1 MKKIINALL
10 LILAFAVS
18 CDKPVEQVEV
28 TSITLD
34 KTELSMIQD
43 DIVTLVAT
51 VKPDDASD
59 KTVTWASSM
68 TSVATVEGGKVKA
81 VYPGTAVI
89 TAKAGNKSASCAVT
103 VSKKVVEVTAVQ
115 LNPSSLD
122 LTEGESAQLG
132 AVVLPEDADD
142 KSLSWTSSD
151 PAVASVQDG
160 LVTALKEGSTAIVAT
175 STNGKVG
182 TCTVKVIKKVIPV
195 TSITLNQDSLTMLEG
210 DAVVL
215 FATVEP
221 ENATDKTV
229 SWSSSDASVA
239 SVSDGLVSAL
249 KEGSAVI
256 TARAGELWATCI
268 VSVSKKI
275 IDVTGISLSK
285 TNLSL
290 TKGQSETLTATVKP
304 ENATDK
310 SVTWTSSNASVAS
323 VDQNGKVTAVKSG
336 SATITAKAGDKSATC
351 SVKVNTPVE
360 SITLDRSSITLE
372 EGKYITIY
380 ATVEPD
386 DADNKTVY
394 WSSSNTAVATVSDGK
409 VTAIKEG
416 TATIT
421 AMAGD
426 KSATCAVTVSK
437 KVIAVTSITLN
448 KSSLALI
455 KGQSET
461 LTALVNPTNATDR
474 TVTWTSSNSAIATV
488 DQNGTVMA
496 VKSGN
501 ATITAKAGEKSATC
515 AVTVTTPVEGIALD
529 HTSFTVEEGKTVTLV
544 ATVTPDD
551 ADNKAVSWS
560 SSNTSVATVS
570 GGKVTAKKEGT
581 ATITAKAGEKSA
593 TCTVTVTKA
602 PIPATSVSLNK
613 NSLDLYIGDS
623 EALTATVSPSNTT
636 DQLVWSSSKPE
647 VATVSTSGVVTA
659 VGEGNAVITASAGDK
674 SASCNVTVK
683 KWVEVTSITLNQTSL
698 TLNKGQSETLV
709 ATVNPSDANDKSV
722 TWSSSDD
729 AVASVDQN
737 GKVKA
742 VGGGNAT
749 ITVTTVNGKTATCAV
764 TVVVPVTGISLSK
777 SSLSFFK
784 GDSETL
790 VAIVSP
796 SDATNQT
803 VTWSSGNNS
812 ITTVD
817 QNGKVTGI
825 GKGNTTI
832 TASIDGFQAT
842 CSVTVKIGATSITLN
857 KTTLTLEKG
866 GEETLIATVAPE
878 DADDKSVSWSSSK
891 TTVAT
896 VDQNGKVKGIGGGT
910 SIITAKTS
918 NGKTATCTVTVDVAV
933 TGVSLNK
940 SELNFYKG
948 ETETLVATVS
958 PSDATNKTVSWSSGS
973 NSIATVDQN
982 GKVTAVSKGNTTIT
996 ASIDGFQATCS
1007 VTVMIAATSVTLN
1020 KTSLT
1025 LEKGG
1030 EETLIATVN
1039 PSEADDKSVSWSSS
1053 NMGVATVDQS
1063 GKVSAVG
1070 GGTAT
1075 ITVKTANGKTA
1086 TCAVTVNVKVTGVT
1100 LDQVT
1105 LSVEVGQSKKLTATI
1120 TPTDATDKTLTWSSG
1135 SNSIA
1140 TVDQNGNVSGV
1151 SQGVTTV
1158 TVTTGNGLT
1167 ATCNVTVTPSLG
1179 PENSEGYQSGNG
1191 QWDD

>member
-1 MKKIINALL
+1 MKKIINVLL

-18 CDKPVEQVEV
+18 CDKPLEQVEV

-34 KTELSMIQD
+34 KTELLMIQD

-59 KTVTWASSM
+59 KTVTWASSKP
-68 TSVATVEGGKVKA
+68 SVATVEGGKVKA
-81 VYPGTAVI
+81 VYPGTALI

-103 VSKKVVEVTAVQ
+103 VSKKVIEVTEVQ
-115 LNPSSLD
+115 LNPSSLE
-122 LTEGESAQLG
+122 LSEGESAQLG

-142 KSLSWTSSD
+142 KSLLWTSSD

-160 LVTALKEGSTAIVAT
+160 LVTALKEGSTAIVAS
-175 STNGKVG
+175 STNGKVA
-182 TCTVKVIKKVIPV
+182 TCTVKVGKKVIPV
-195 TSITLNQDSLTMLEG
+195 TSIRLNHNTWTMLEG
-210 DAVVL
+210 EEVVL
-215 FATVEP
+215 TVTVEP
-221 ENATDKTV
+221 EDATDKSV
-229 SWSSSDASVA
+229 RWSTSDASVA
-239 SVSDGLVSAL
+239 SVSEGLVSAL

-256 TARAGELWATCI
+256 TARVGELWATCV
-268 VSVSKKI
+268 VSVSKKDI
-275 IDVTGISLSK
+275 VVSGISLSK
-285 TNLSL
+285 TSLSL
-290 TKGQSETLTATVKP
+290 TKGQSETLTATVMP

-336 SATITAKAGDKSATC
+336 SATITATAGDKSATC
-351 SVKVNTPVE
+351 SVKVTTPVE

-372 EGKYITIY
+372 EGKYTTLY

-386 DADNKTVY
+386 DADNKTVS

-409 VTAIKEG
+409 VTAKKEG

-421 AMAGD
+421 ATAGD

-437 KVIAVTSITLN
+437 NVIAVSSITLN
-448 KSSLALI
+448 KSSLSLI
-455 KGQSET
+455 KGQRET
-461 LTALVNPTNATDR
+461 ITATVKPENATDKS
-474 TVTWTSSNSAIATV
+474 VTWTSSNASVASV
-488 DQNGTVMA
+488 DQNGTVTA

-515 AVTVTTPVEGIALD
+515 AVTVTTPVESITLD
-529 HTSFTVEEGKTVTLV
+529 HTSITVEEGKTTTLV

-551 ADNKAVSWS
+551 ADNKTVSWS
-560 SSNTSVATVS
+560 SSNTSVATVTS
-570 GGKVTAKKEGT
+570 GKVTAKKEGT
-581 ATITAKAGEKSA
+581 STITAKAGNKSA

-623 EALTATVSPSNTT
+623 DALTATVSPSNTT
-636 DQLVWSSSKPE
+636 DQLVWSSSTPE

-659 VGEGNAVITASAGDK
+659 VAEGSAVITASAGDK
-674 SASCNVTVK
+674 SASCNVTVH
-683 KWVEVTSITLNQTSL
+683 KWVEVTSVSLSQSSL
-698 TLNKGQSETLV
+698 TLNKGQSETLT
-709 ATVNPSDANDKSV
+709 ATVSPSNANDKSV
-722 TWSSSDD
+722 TWSSSNTG
-729 AVASVDQN
+729 VATVDQN
-737 GKVKA
+737 GKVTA

-749 ITVTTVNGKTATCAV
+749 ITVTASNGKTATCAV
-764 TVVVPVTGISLSK
+764 TVVIPVTGISLSK

-790 VAIVSP
+790 VATVSP
-796 SDATNQT
+796 SDATNKK
-803 VTWSSGNNS
+803 VTWSSGNTA
-812 ITTVD
+812 IATVD

-825 GKGNTTI
+825 GKGNATI
-832 TASIDGFQAT
+832 TASIDGFQAS
-842 CSVTVKIGATSITLN
+842 CSVTVKIGATSITLD
-857 KTTLTLEKG
+857 KTSLTMKKG
-866 GEETLIATVAPE
+866 GEETLIATVSPE
-878 DADDKSVSWSSSK
+878 DADDKSVSWSSSN
-891 TTVAT
+891 TGVAT
-896 VDQNGKVKGIGGGT
+896 VDQNGKVKGVGGGT
-910 SIITAKTS
+910 STITASTA
-918 NGKTATCTVTVDVAV
+918 NGKTATCTVTVNVAV

-940 SELNFYKG
+940 SELTFYKG
-948 ETETLVATVS
+948 DSETLVATVS
-958 PSDATNKTVSWSSGS
+958 PSDATNKTVTWSSGS
-973 NSIATVDQN
+973 NAVATVDQS
-982 GKVTAVSKGNTTIT
+982 GKVTAVGKGNTTIT

-1007 VTVMIAATSVTLN
+1007 VTVMIAVTSVTLN

-1039 PSEADDKSVSWSSS
+1039 PNDADDKSVSWSSS
-1053 NMGVATVDQS
+1053 NTGVATVDQN
-1063 GKVSAVG
+1063 GKVSAKG
-1070 GGTAT
+1070 GGAAT

-1086 TCAVTVNVKVTGVT
+1086 TCTVTVNVKVTGVT

-1120 TPTDATDKTLTWSSG
+1120 TPSDATDKTLTWSSG

-1151 SQGVTTV
+1151 SQGTTTI

-1167 ATCNVTVTPSLG
+1167 ATCTVTVTPSLG
-1179 PENSEGYQSGNG
+1179 PENSEDYQGGDG
-1191 QWDD
+1191 QWDP